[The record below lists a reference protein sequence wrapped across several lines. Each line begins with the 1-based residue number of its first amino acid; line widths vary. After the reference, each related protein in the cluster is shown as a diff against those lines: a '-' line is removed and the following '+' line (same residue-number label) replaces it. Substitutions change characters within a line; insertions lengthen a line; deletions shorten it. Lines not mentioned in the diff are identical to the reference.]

1 MKLLK
6 TSFRALN
13 KFRIYTLVNML
24 GLSISLACVIIIA
37 RYVHQETTVNHFA
50 KDIDRTFISSIEF
63 QNSQPIFTSIGH
75 IGNSFNDKEIMEDP
89 AIEMVSHFM
98 DIEDDRIS
106 FDENRYI
113 VNAIV
118 ADTNFIQILPYPVL
132 LGTAEFKRPN
142 DVVLK
147 KELAQKMFGNEN
159 PIGKVITYTQGES
172 LQIIGVIGEPSTKT
186 SFKFDLL
193 VNINLKENWYR
204 LGHKLVMLHD
214 RSDVEKINQKQR
226 EFTYIRAYNEQG
238 RFQLYPFGDFYS
250 NQTHTLYTYEN
261 SVFLRSGSGNLKVLS
276 LVAIFILLVGVFNFI
291 NIYQVVSMRRSREF
305 GIHKIHGAGSHHIFG
320 SIYLENLIMTGVA
333 LFFSWWFIEIFETL
347 VDSRLGFNVI
357 QNIQFNIFLS
367 FAILLLL
374 PFITSIYP
382 FLRYSST
389 PPITSLQSVHTGEG
403 SMASLKIFLFLQYMI
418 TFGLLV
424 ISMFFVKQLRFMLDA
439 DAGYNTKN
447 VMMCT
452 LMSMPLLDQSS
463 PESMRNYTETLRN
476 NEQLIKQKMDESTLF
491 TEWAKG
497 EPLYRSEAIYPVG
510 LAGREDYKQVD
521 VLFTDHPYMNLFDF
535 QLVEGRLWDSTDVF
549 EQYKCIVNEAALRMF
564 HIGDIHA
571 ERLQFQR
578 RIWTTSGLTEHDM
591 NLNPPYEIVGVI
603 KDFNTG
609 HLSKSTLPMVFI
621 YYERANPFS
630 FLMGRYL
637 PGKEKEAAAHLEE
650 LHKEING
657 NAEFKYSL
665 LEENIARLYEK
676 DKRVSNIYTLFAML
690 AIFISSLGLFALS
703 LFDIQQR
710 YREIALRK
718 INGATRKDIMHLLL
732 KKYMLLLLASFVIS
746 VPLSYFAIQKYL
758 ETFVYKATISWWLF
772 ALSGI
777 VVAGVSLLTLT
788 WQVRRATRINP
799 AEVFK
804 SKV

>member
-6 TSFRALN
+6 TSLRALN
-13 KFRIYTLVNML
+13 KFRTYTLVNML

-63 QNSQPIFTSIGH
+63 QNSQPVFTAIEH
-75 IGNSFNDKEIMEDP
+75 VRNSFNDKEIMEDP

-98 DIEDDRIS
+98 DIEDDRVS
-106 FDENRYI
+106 FGGNRYI
-113 VNAIV
+113 VNTIV

-147 KELAQKMFGNEN
+147 KEIAQKMFGNEN
-159 PIGKVITYTQGES
+159 PIGKVITYTQGEP

-193 VNINLKENWYR
+193 VNINFKKNWYR
-204 LGHKLVMLHD
+204 SGQVLVMLHD
-214 RSDVEKINQKQR
+214 KSDVEKINQKQR
-226 EFTYIRAYNEQG
+226 KFTYIRAYNEQG

-261 SVFLRSGSGNLKVLS
+261 PVFIRSGSGSLKVLS

-305 GIHKIHGAGSHHIFG
+305 GIHKIHGASSAHIFG
-320 SIYLENLIMTGVA
+320 DIYIENLTMTSVA
-333 LFFSWWFIEIFETL
+333 LFFSWWLIETFETL
-347 VDSRLGFNVI
+347 VSSRLEFNTI
-357 QNIQFNIFLS
+357 QNTQFNIFLS
-367 FAILLLL
+367 VAILLLL

-389 PPITSLQSVHTGEG
+389 PSITSLRSVHVGG
-403 SMASLKIFLFLQYMI
+403 SSMVSRKIFLFIQYMI

-424 ISMFFVKQLRFMLDA
+424 ISLFFVKQLRFMLDA
-439 DAGYNTKN
+439 DLGYNTEN

-463 PESMRNYTETLRN
+463 PESMRNYAETLRN
-476 NEQLIKQKMDESTLF
+476 NEQLINQKMNGSTLF

-497 EPLYRSEAIYPVG
+497 KPLYRSEAIYPVS
-510 LAGREDYKQVD
+510 LAGKEDYKQVG
-521 VLFTDHPYMNLFDF
+521 VEFTDHPYMNLFDF

-549 EQYKCIVNEAALRMF
+549 EQYKCIINEAAMRMF
-564 HIGDIHA
+564 SIEDIHS

-578 RIWTTSGLTEHDM
+578 RIWTSSRLTEHEM

-621 YYERANPFS
+621 YYERANPYS
-630 FLMGRYL
+630 FLMGRYV
-637 PGKEKEAAAHLEE
+637 PGKEEEAAAYLEE

-665 LEENIARLYEK
+665 LEENIAKLYEK

-690 AIFISSLGLFALS
+690 AIFISCLGLFALS
-703 LFDIQQR
+703 LFDTQQR

-718 INGATRKDIMHLLL
+718 INGATRKDIMNLLL
-732 KKYMLLLLASFVIS
+732 TKYMLLLLASFVIS
-746 VPLSYFAIQKYL
+746 VPLSYLAIHKYL
-758 ETFVYKATISWWLF
+758 ETFAYKATITWGLF
-772 ALSGI
+772 ALAGV
-777 VVAGVSLLTLT
+777 VVAGVSLLTLA
-788 WQVRRATRINP
+788 WHVRKVTRINP
-799 AEVFK
+799 AKVFK
-804 SKV
+804 SEV